1 MKKMQKGS
9 FGIQHFERP
18 PHKMGV
24 NLTQDEAEA
33 IPNICLQHLRRKV
46 TDSTVSQ
53 IVRFESS

>member
-9 FGIQHFERP
+9 FGIQNLERP

-24 NLTQDEAEA
+24 NLTSDEAEA
-33 IPNICLQHLRRKV
+33 IPNICLQHLSRKV

>member
-9 FGIQHFERP
+9 FGIQNLERP

-24 NLTQDEAEA
+24 NLTSDEA

-46 TDSTVSQ
+46 TDSTVSH